1 MMDFLKKIKI
11 GMLGSSVVT
20 LIIGLV
26 LLIKPLGAMTA
37 VCSMVGVFLL
47 VLGVFG
53 LLNHFVFNAGMSSS
67 FELGVNIIET
77 LLGFYIVMNPGSII
91 EFIFLILAVVLFV
104 HGFHDMDTAM
114 KMKKSGYHK
123 WWGTFTIAV
132 VTILLGVLALTK
144 PFESTEILL
153 RVVGASLVFDG
164 ATDLLVLHRTS
175 KILQNAREKA
185 EPIDVD
191 AEIK

>member
-1 MMDFLKKIKI
+1 MMDFLKKIKV
-11 GMLGSSVVT
+11 GMLGASVVT

-26 LLIKPLGAMTA
+26 LLIRPLGAITA

-53 LLNHFVFNAGMSSS
+53 LLNHFVFNPGLSNS
-67 FELGVNIIET
+67 FELGINIVET

-91 EFIFLILAVVLFV
+91 EFLFLILAVVLFV

-114 KMKKSGYHK
+114 KMKRTGYHK
-123 WWGTFTIAV
+123 WWETFVIAV
-132 VTILLGVLALTK
+132 VTILLGILALTK
-144 PFESTEILL
+144 PFESTELLL

-175 KILQNAREKA
+175 KIWKNEWEKA

-191 AEIK
+191 AKIK